1 MLDSLQGSRVFV
13 SGGAGVIG
21 NELIPILAGSGAE
34 IMSADLKPRPIGWP
48 TQVRHRQGD
57 LNFMPL
63 SEVLEFAPDIFI
75 HLAATFERTIETP
88 EFWTNNFDHNVRLSH
103 HLMTLMRDVVSLRR
117 VVFASSYLIYDP
129 DLYLF
134 ECVPDEVTQLREV
147 DPVRPRNL
155 TGMAKLAHEQELE
168 FLASIESTP
177 FTVVSARIF
186 RGYGRGSRCVVS
198 RWVRSLLAGEP
209 ITVYRPEGQFDYVFA
224 KDTAEGLARLA
235 ASEMNP
241 PIINLGTGRTVSVG
255 DVVQQLLERF
265 PDAHVIQND
274 SGIKFEASCADTSI
288 LARTIDWVP
297 PTTIGQG
304 IDAII
309 EYEQVHDRDDTGSS
323 LGNILVSSAS
333 GKVPLLRHVEQVLS
347 HLDPKSCL
355 IAGDIDSNTLAR
367 HVVREFWQMPP
378 TTTDNVDE
386 LIAGMRARGVR
397 FVIPTR
403 DGELAFYAEHAIRFK
418 DAGIAVMSSTPP
430 AVACCLDKQ
439 VFAERC
445 HDLGLPAIPTS
456 TVIDDVPES
465 AMYVVK
471 ERFGAGSRSIG
482 LGLDRNEALLWA
494 NRLEHPIFQPHLP
507 GVEFSIDVFRS
518 ERSGEVASVVRS
530 RDLVIDGE
538 SKISTIHHDAEI
550 AHLAHA
556 VVEGLDIVGHAV
568 VQVMRIASGLHI
580 IECNPRIGSASTL
593 SFAAGLH
600 SIEWFVAD
608 VIGELRAPSV
618 ASITPTALRL
628 VRTPE
633 DSIE

>member
-147 DPVRPRNL
+147 DPVRPRSL

-309 EYEQVHDRDDTGSS
+309 EYEQAHDRDDTGSS
-323 LGNILVSSAS
+323 LGNILVRA
-333 GKVPLLRHVEQVLS
+333 
-347 HLDPKSCL
+347 
-355 IAGDIDSNTLAR
+355 SNTMKGPAR
-367 HVVREFWQMPP
+367 
-378 TTTDNVDE
+378 
-386 LIAGMRARGVR
+386 
-397 FVIPTR
+397 
-403 DGELAFYAEHAIRFK
+403 
-418 DAGIAVMSSTPP
+418 
-430 AVACCLDKQ
+430 
-439 VFAERC
+439 
-445 HDLGLPAIPTS
+445 
-456 TVIDDVPES
+456 
-465 AMYVVK
+465 
-471 ERFGAGSRSIG
+471 
-482 LGLDRNEALLWA
+482 
-494 NRLEHPIFQPHLP
+494 
-507 GVEFSIDVFRS
+507 
-518 ERSGEVASVVRS
+518 
-530 RDLVIDGE
+530 
-538 SKISTIHHDAEI
+538 
-550 AHLAHA
+550 
-556 VVEGLDIVGHAV
+556 
-568 VQVMRIASGLHI
+568 
-580 IECNPRIGSASTL
+580 
-593 SFAAGLH
+593 
-600 SIEWFVAD
+600 
-608 VIGELRAPSV
+608 
-618 ASITPTALRL
+618 
-628 VRTPE
+628 
-633 DSIE
+633 